1 MISSCVAVL
10 TNSRRML
17 VCLSSKRSVEFISAL
32 VSGKETLHTMRFCCA
47 CVFVRL
53 SSAN

>member
-17 VCLSSKRSVEFISAL
+17 GCLSSKPSVEFISAL
-32 VSGKETLHTMRFCCA
+32 VSGKETLHDAFLLCLRVCTYE
-47 CVFVRL
+47 L
-53 SSAN
+53 S